1 MYNAHVYLS
10 VYSPVLI
17 LGGYGKQRNLNKA
30 VANFNIAAKAGL
42 KNNVYICIIA
52 STCTTCTYMYMTIYI
67 QDMCWPS
74 MNWQKQIQEVIQ
86 DTGTVNKQ

>member
-1 MYNAHVYLS
+1 MIPIVTTIIHVLCAFMYNAHVYLS

-52 STCTTCTYMYMTIYI
+52 STCTTCIRT
-67 QDMCWPS
+67 
-74 MNWQKQIQEVIQ
+74 
-86 DTGTVNKQ
+86 